1 MRAGRPNGPL
11 NYAHPVGPWT
21 KLALAIIVE
30 VMATIAL
37 RQSDG
42 FSHVG
47 WSIVMVV
54 GYLVSFWLLAQI
66 TGDLEIGVIYAV
78 WSAAGTAIVAVLGIA
93 LFNEGVS
100 PFKVVGLVLIVV
112 GVVALNLGGAHDET
126 AGGGPATAGETGTT

>member
-1 MRAGRPNGPL
+1 MS
-11 NYAHPVGPWT
+11 PWI
-21 KLALAIIVE
+21 KLALAIVVE
-30 VMATIAL
+30 VTATIAL

-42 FSHVG
+42 LSHVG

-54 GYLVSFWLLAQI
+54 GYILSFWLLSQI

-100 PFKVVGLVLIVV
+100 ALKVLGLALIIG
-112 GVVALNLGGAHDET
+112 GVIALNLGGSHGESAST
-126 AGGGPATAGETGTT
+126 AAPAATATAD